1 MKINEAVI
9 LAGGLGTRLRSV
21 VSGIPKPMAP
31 IKSKPFLEYLINYWS
46 SQGITHF
53 VFSTGYL
60 SETIESYFKNHWGK
74 STISYSREK
83 SPLGT
88 GGALAQ
94 AIRQIQSDNTLV
106 LNGDTYCEVPLAELE
121 AAHHH
126 QKSDITLVMSNGV
139 HAGVG
144 TFAPG
149 FTVAKVAK
157 PRQDLRFDVPVVGL
171 KTLEALRSAGAGVL
185 AVEAKK
191 TLFFDK
197 DEFLKGARE
206 MGLVVMGV
214 TE

>member
-139 HAGVG
+139 HAGVALVKNNLFNGMASFSPPFSLDNDLVTYWKNEGKKVTSFSFEPEFIDIG
-144 TFAPG
+144 TPSGYSLFIDSIG
-149 FTVAKVAK
+149 
-157 PRQDLRFDVPVVGL
+157 LRD
-171 KTLEALRSAGAGVL
+171 TLE
-185 AVEAKK
+185 K
-191 TLFFDK
+191 
-197 DEFLKGARE
+197 
-206 MGLVVMGV
+206 
-214 TE
+214 